1 MPKVRRIF
9 SLLCRFGFG
18 FFIGLTT
25 LVGTA
30 VAMMVFTVLHH
41 IDYGPLIAIVLGCS
55 MSGTLYMLTLWAYRS
70 DYGEPPSKKGKK
82 DAD

>member
-55 MSGTLYMLTLWAYRS
+55 MFWYFVHAYPVGLQIRLW
-70 DYGEPPSKKGKK
+70 
-82 DAD
+82 